1 MVCLDVAV
9 NGSKLCRAGAGPYGL
24 LHADVLWIRRP
35 PGQWRRGTPKGQLP
49 MGINVGGGT
58 FGPRLSFEH
67 LLWKK
72 RALRLGDEVTLRFVK
87 AKSADRLADR
97 HSWEPPRSRDIRPV
111 LTALR
116 SAYEMLPAVRGNR
129 ARALQRDL
137 RISWRSTGSV
147 RRRRGTSSWP
157 TCDASRP
164 ASGILGSTATSGK
177 ASSTRE

>member
-1 MVCLDVAV
+1 M
-9 NGSKLCRAGAGPYGL
+9 
-24 LHADVLWIRRP
+24 
-35 PGQWRRGTPKGQLP
+35 RRGTPKGQLP

-87 AKSADRLADR
+87 AKSADRPADR

-129 ARALQRDL
+129 ARALQPDL
-137 RISWRSTGSV
+137 RNLLAKYESERGKSI
-147 RRRRGTSSWP
+147 RRTH
-157 TCDASRP
+157 
-164 ASGILGSTATSGK
+164 
-177 ASSTRE
+177 

>member
-137 RISWRSTGSV
+137 RISWRSTNRSAARAFDERIRLG
-147 RRRRGTSSWP
+147 
-157 TCDASRP
+157 ASAISRVL
-164 ASGILGSTATSGK
+164 AQLR
-177 ASSTRE
+177 TR